1 MQIGQEEQEHPIE
14 NETKRDEGE
23 KVSTAYSL
31 FVYPV
36 ITITR
41 WANYFDID
49 LFIIW
54 NSIQLIRSISHI
66 YYLLI
71 GSS

>member
-23 KVSTAYSL
+23 EVSTAYSL

-36 ITITR
+36 IT
-41 WANYFDID
+41 NYEMSK
-49 LFIIW
+49 LF
-54 NSIQLIRSISHI
+54 R
-66 YYLLI
+66 Y
-71 GSS
+71 

>member
-23 KVSTAYSL
+23 EVSTAYSL

-36 ITITR
+36 IT
-41 WANYFDID
+41 NYEMSK
-49 LFIIW
+49 LF
-54 NSIQLIRSISHI
+54 
-66 YYLLI
+66 
-71 GSS
+71 